1 MNDFFIL
8 IVICIFTCIFS
19 ALIKQYLK
27 EQALLL
33 VLTVICIS
41 VIKLANLFF
50 PISNLLNEIFKDVN
64 IDFQYYKILLKS
76 LAISYVTKVG
86 ESICKDCNEN
96 SLAIIVQTSGKI
108 SMTIT
113 ALPLFIKII
122 EILSEVLK

>member
-1 MNDFFIL
+1 MNEFLVLLL
-8 IVICIFTCIFS
+8 ICVLACIFS
-19 ALIKQYLK
+19 VLIKQYLK

-33 VLTVICIS
+33 ILAVICIS
-41 VIKLANLFF
+41 IIKLVELFL
-50 PISNLLNEIFKDVN
+50 PISDLLNNIFKDTN
-64 IDFQYYKILLKS
+64 IDMEYYKILLKS
-76 LAISYVTKVG
+76 LAISYITKIG

-108 SMTIT
+108 SITIT